1 MKGSLCKAKA
11 WLCNMDARKEYERW
25 LAYSRLDEET
35 KKELLSIGNDE
46 DTIAFRF
53 GSAMSFGTAGL
64 RSTMYAGP
72 ACMNIYTVA
81 QATAGIAALI
91 AKEKGASR
99 GVAIAYDSRNRSKE
113 FAEVSA
119 EVLAAGGIRV
129 YLFDGVRPTPELS
142 FAVRELGCIAG
153 INITASHNPKEYNG
167 YKAYWE
173 DGAQISPE
181 QSRIVAG
188 AIAEIDVLGGAARMP
203 LSEALASGIVTML
216 DESFDEI
223 YLSAVLKTAIDP
235 DAIKDAAESLK
246 IVYTPLHGAGYRLVP
261 EILRRVGMKNLY
273 TVDAQMVLD
282 GNFPTVAKP
291 NPEYA
296 NVFELGIE
304 IAEKEGSDLI
314 IATDPDADRV
324 GVMSRTRDGS
334 FATITGNQM
343 GALLLDYVIRAR
355 REKGL
360 LPTGAYAVKSIV
372 STDLAA
378 KIAEAN
384 GIRLYDV
391 FTGFKFIGEVIKKY
405 EESGKEGEFIFGFE
419 ESYGYL
425 FGSYARDKDAVG
437 ATLMITE
444 MTAYYRRLGMTLS
457 DALENLYKEYG
468 LYREGVLDL
477 YMEGL
482 DGIERRR
489 RIMQSLREHMPS
501 SFGGVGIAYFT
512 DHAQKTTISLKDGSK
527 SDTGMTESDVLYYT
541 LENGDKVVVR
551 PSGTEPKIKFYFLA
565 HGENSDA
572 LTAKLDSYISDS
584 KKLAGV

>member
-1 MKGSLCKAKA
+1 MQAK
-11 WLCNMDARKEYERW
+11 KEYERW
-25 LAYSRLDEET
+25 LAYPALDAEM
-35 KKELLSIGNDE
+35 KKELLALEGDD

-53 GSAMSFGTAGL
+53 GSAMSFGTGGL

-72 ACMNIYTVA
+72 ACMNVYTVA
-81 QATAGIAALI
+81 QATGGIAALI
-91 AKEKGASR
+91 KKENGASR
-99 GVAIAYDSRNRSKE
+99 GAVIAYDSRNRSAE
-113 FAEVSA
+113 FAEVCA
-119 EVLAAGGIRV
+119 EVLAYNGIRT

-153 INITASHNPKEYNG
+153 INITASHNPQEYNG

-181 QSRIVAG
+181 QSKIVAG
-188 AIAEIDVLGGAARMP
+188 AIAEIDVLGGACRMP
-203 LSEALASGIVTML
+203 LAEAKEKGIVSML
-216 DESFDEI
+216 GESFDDV
-223 YLSAVLKTAIDP
+223 YLDAVLKTAIDV
-235 DAIKDAAESLK
+235 DAIKTAADSLK

-261 EILRRVGMKNLY
+261 EILRRVGIKNLY
-273 TVDAQMVLD
+273 IVDEQMVLD

-296 NVFELGIE
+296 NVFALGIE
-304 IAEKEGSDLI
+304 IAERVGSDLI

-324 GVMSRTRDGS
+324 GVMSRTKDGG

-343 GALLLDYVIRAR
+343 GALMLDYVIRAR
-355 REKGL
+355 RTKGL
-360 LPTGAYAVKSIV
+360 LPKGAYAVKSIV

-378 KIAEAN
+378 KIAEAQ

-391 FTGFKFIGEVIKKY
+391 FTGFKFIGEVIKNY

-444 MTAYYRRLGMTLS
+444 MTAYYRSLGMTLS
-457 DALENLYKEYG
+457 DALENLYREYG

-489 RIMQSLREHMPS
+489 RIMASLRENMPK
-501 SFGGVGIAYFT
+501 SFGGVSVVLFT
-512 DHAQKTTISLKDGSK
+512 DHAKRVTVSLKDGK
-527 SDTGMTESDVLYYT
+527 QSDTGMIESDVLYYT

-565 HGENSDA
+565 HGEDRDSLEAKLMAYTADAKA
-572 LTAKLDSYISDS
+572 LTD
-584 KKLAGV
+584 V

>member
-1 MKGSLCKAKA
+1 MF
-11 WLCNMDARKEYERW
+11 ARKEYERW
-25 LAYSRLDEET
+25 LAYPALDEEM
-35 KKELLSIGNDE
+35 KKELLAIGEDND
-46 DTIAFRF
+46 TVALRF
-53 GSAMSFGTAGL
+53 GSSMSFGTAGL

-81 QATAGIAALI
+81 QATGGIAALI
-91 AKEKGASR
+91 LKENGASR
-99 GVAIAYDSRNRSKE
+99 GAVIAYDSRNRSAE
-113 FAEVSA
+113 FAEVCA
-119 EVLAAGGIRV
+119 EVLAYSGIRT

-142 FAVRELGCIAG
+142 FAVRSLGCIAG

-181 QSRIVAG
+181 QSKIVAG
-188 AIAEIDVLGGAARMP
+188 AIAEIDVLGGARRMP
-203 LSEALASGIVTML
+203 LAEAKEKGIVSIL
-216 DESFDEI
+216 DERFDDV
-223 YLSAVLKTAIDP
+223 YLDAVLKTAIDT
-235 DAIKDAAESLK
+235 DAIKKAADTLK

-273 TVDAQMVLD
+273 TVDEQMVLD

-296 NVFELGIE
+296 NVFSLGIE
-304 IAEKEGSDLI
+304 IAERVGSDLI

-324 GVMSRTRDGS
+324 GVMSRTREGG
-334 FATITGNQM
+334 FTTITGNQM
-343 GALLLDYVIRAR
+343 GALMLDYVIRAR
-355 REKGL
+355 RAKGL
-360 LPTGAYAVKSIV
+360 LREGAYAVKSIV

-378 KIAEAN
+378 KIAEAQ

-391 FTGFKFIGEVIKKY
+391 FTGFKFIGEVIKNY

-444 MTAYYRRLGMTLS
+444 MTAYYRGLGMTLS
-457 DALENLYKEYG
+457 DALENLYREYG

-477 YMEGL
+477 YMDGL

-489 RIMQSLREHMPS
+489 RIMAGLREHMPK
-501 SFGGVGIAYFT
+501 SFGGVPLAYFT
-512 DHAQKTTISLKDGSK
+512 DHSKRLTVSLKDGK
-527 SDTGMTESDVLYYT
+527 ESDTGMTESDVLYYT

-551 PSGTEPKIKFYFLA
+551 PSGTEPKIKFYFLT
-565 HGENSDA
+565 HGEDKETLEAKIAAYIADA
-572 LTAKLDSYISDS
+572 KA
-584 KKLAGV
+584 LAEI

>member
-1 MKGSLCKAKA
+1 MQAK
-11 WLCNMDARKEYERW
+11 NEYKRW
-25 LAYSRLDEET
+25 LEYPHLSEDDRA
-35 KKELLSIGNDE
+35 ELLSIASDE
-46 DTIAFRF
+46 DTIEMRF
-53 GSAMSFGTAGL
+53 GSVMSFGTAGL

-72 ACMNIYTVA
+72 ACMNEYTVA
-81 QATAGIAALI
+81 QATQGIAVLVKKANGS
-91 AKEKGASR
+91 ER
-99 GVAIAYDSRNRSKE
+99 GVAIAYDSRNHSAD
-113 FAEVSA
+113 FARVCA
-119 EVLAAGGIRV
+119 EVLAYNGIRA

-173 DGAQISPE
+173 DGAQLSPE
-181 QSRIVAG
+181 QSEIVAS
-188 AIAEIDVLGGAARMP
+188 AIAEVDVLGGAKRMP
-203 LSEALASGIVTML
+203 LAEAKADGIVTML

-223 YLSAVLKTAIDP
+223 YLAAVEKTSINPGLMRELGAD
-235 DAIKDAAESLK
+235 LK

-261 EILRRVGMKNLY
+261 EILRRAGLTNLY
-273 TVDAQMVLD
+273 TVDEQMLLD

-296 NVFELGIE
+296 NVFALGVE
-304 IAEKEGSDLI
+304 IAEREGSDLI

-324 GVMSRTRDGS
+324 GVMSRTKNGD

-343 GALLLDYVIRAR
+343 GALMLDYVIRAR
-355 REKGL
+355 REAGK
-360 LPTGAYAVKSIV
+360 LPSGAYAVKSIV

-378 KIAEAN
+378 KIADAC

-391 FTGFKFIGEVIKKY
+391 FTGFKFIGEVIKNY

-437 ATLMITE
+437 ATLLIAE

-457 DALENLYKEYG
+457 DALETLYEKYG
-468 LYREGVLDL
+468 AYKEGVLDL

-482 DGIERRR
+482 DGNARRR
-489 RIMQSLREHMPS
+489 RVMESLRENAPLS
-501 SFGGVGIAYFT
+501 LGGVAVKTVT
-512 DHAQKTTISLKDGSK
+512 DHLKQTTRTLKDGKEES
-527 SDTGMTESDVLYYT
+527 TGMGVSDVLYYT

-551 PSGTEPKIKFYFLA
+551 PSGTEPKIKFYLLC
-565 HGENSDA
+565 HGEDIASVEEKINAYKEDA
-572 LTAKLDSYISDS
+572 KR
-584 KKLAGV
+584 LAEV